1 MGGCMHTE
9 LSWRHC
15 SGSPPAMREKI
26 HSFRA
31 KKRPEQP
38 NSYCVPSDVSVL
50 LCGVLAAAP
59 WSPRCVVTHNDCIVV
74 R

>member
-15 SGSPPAMREKI
+15 SGSPPAVREKI
-26 HSFRA
+26 RSLRA
-31 KKRPEQP
+31 EDNL
-38 NSYCVPSDVSVL
+38 NSYCVPSDVSVRL
-50 LCGVLAAAP
+50 GGVLAAAP
-59 WSPRCVVTHNDCIVV
+59 WSPRCVVTHNDCIVA